1 MWRGMSNGNE
11 MITSDAS
18 RLNQFLAVA
27 LWSVAVTATVAYVP
41 LQVPSPIV
49 PLKQFALG
57 TIGALLGIV
66 TLSRLHLRW
75 PIARLAKAS
84 YQTAWLACA
93 IGWVAWAM
101 LRTLLA
107 SRATWYEAYWGNS
120 DRGSGILTH
129 LGFVGVA
136 IAAMRLAGHIK
147 ARQYIWCFAAV
158 LWVVMLYNV
167 CQMYGLD
174 FVRWDVDP
182 KYVATFGN
190 LNQASSFYAA
200 GTIVLG
206 LATWDEWLER
216 PRSEPALLCWGL
228 GSCAALGL
236 CLRTSMAGSRQG
248 LFLVAVV
255 AAVVILC
262 RFRWRI
268 DQDGTG
274 AGRQRW
280 LGLAAAI
287 VAFSLV
293 YTLVYTLRD
302 HGVGD
307 RFRLW
312 STAIAIWW
320 NQPLVGAGIG
330 QIPWVW
336 YQHATSAELQAR
348 QLFRLVDEVHSGPLQ
363 QAAELGLPG
372 LVSYAGLLLV
382 PTAVAIKRLQDHSGL
397 SRAIAALW
405 ILFVLQDLFSPAAFG
420 LTSWAAIAA
429 GILLQG
435 EGGVEASPRPRHA
448 PAFWRTSIAVAACG
462 MVAALALQR
471 LRTEYPIVRAWNS
484 ASGLNAA
491 SAGVRRRL
499 VYLSAR
505 PDILQAVSLRP
516 FDTAIATAAGLA
528 AARNGDP
535 TTARMIA
542 TASLQNEPRNLRLHD
557 LLGQL
562 AFASGN
568 PDSAAAQYARAA
580 QVAPRSAVI
589 ALMWDIAAQ
598 RSRQPGM
605 QRVAGIHLDSLIAS
619 QRLPDSLVASWRSSL
634 IRGTNAAAILY
645 RPYGQ

>member
-1 MWRGMSNGNE
+1 MTNGNE

-18 RLNQFLAVA
+18 QLDKFLVAA

-41 LQVPSPIV
+41 LQIPSPIV

-66 TLSRLHLRW
+66 TLSRLHLRG

-93 IGWVAWAM
+93 IGWVAWAV

-120 DRGSGILTH
+120 DRGSGILTY
-129 LGFVGVA
+129 LGFVGIA

-147 ARQYIWCFAAV
+147 ARQYLWCFAAV
-158 LWVVMLYNV
+158 VWVVVLYNV

-174 FVRWDVDP
+174 FVRWSTAP
-182 KYVATFGN
+182 THIATFGN

-206 LATWDEWLER
+206 LAAWDEWLER
-216 PRSEPALLCWGL
+216 PRIEPALLCWGL
-228 GSCAALGL
+228 GSCAALGF

-248 LFLVAVV
+248 LFLVAAV

-268 DQDGTG
+268 VQDGAG

-280 LGLAAAI
+280 LGLAAAM
-287 VAFSLV
+287 VVFS
-293 YTLVYTLRD
+293 LVYTLRD

-307 RFRLW
+307 RFRIW

-336 YQHATSAELQAR
+336 YQHATNAEMQAGE
-348 QLFRLVDEVHSGPLQ
+348 LFRLVDEVHSGPLQ
-363 QAAELGLPG
+363 QAAQLGLPG
-372 LVSYAGLLLV
+372 LVSYVGLLLV

-405 ILFVLQDLFSPAAFG
+405 IVFVLQDLFSPAAFG

-435 EGGVEASPRPRHA
+435 EGGVEASHRPRHP

-471 LRTEYPIVRAWNS
+471 VRSGYPFVRAWHS
-484 ASGLNAA
+484 ASDLNAA
-491 SAGVRRRL
+491 SADVRRRL

-505 PDILQAVSLRP
+505 SDILQAVSLRP
-516 FDTAIATAAGLA
+516 FDTAIANTAGLA
-528 AARNGDP
+528 AALHGDP
-535 TTARMIA
+535 ATARMIA
-542 TASLQNEPRNLRLHD
+542 TASLLNEPRNLRLHD

-568 PDSAAAQYARAA
+568 ADSAAAQYARAA
-580 QVAPRSAVI
+580 QVAPRSTAV
-589 ALMWDIAAQ
+589 ALLWDIAAQ

-619 QRLPDSLVASWRSSL
+619 QRFSDSLVATWRSDLERGIDRSV
-634 IRGTNAAAILY
+634 IRY
-645 RPYGQ
+645 RHYGR